1 MGRPKLAEATVRM
14 VIMMSAKEA
23 KDVKRI
29 ADKKGYTSRSAFVRA
44 LLQTAIKKHDFNQ
57 AFPGI
62 KPPKKVV
69 TEDKESAASIAARI
83 KQMAID
89 ELTPKKPAHIFP
101 DEDGWDDDP
110 APTTSHGYHPLFGK
124 QCKRCGRYHDEEG
137 ICGCES
143 VATW

>member
-1 MGRPKLAEATVRM
+1 MGRPKAGEAMVRWNALLPVKLLKDIGKIAE
-14 VIMMSAKEA
+14 
-23 KDVKRI
+23 
-29 ADKKGYTSRSAFVRA
+29 KKGYSSTSAFVRA
-44 LLQTAIKKHDFNQ
+44 LLQTAVKKHDYNQ

-69 TEDKESAASIAARI
+69 TEDKESGAAIAARI

-89 ELTPKKPAHIFP
+89 ELTPKKLERIFP

-110 APTTSHGYHPLFGK
+110 EPTTSHGYHPLFGK

>member
-1 MGRPKLAEATVRM
+1 MGRPKAGEAMVRWNTLLPVKLLKDIGKIAE
-14 VIMMSAKEA
+14 
-23 KDVKRI
+23 
-29 ADKKGYTSRSAFVRA
+29 KKGYSSTSAFVRA
-44 LLQTAIKKHDFNQ
+44 LLQTAVKKHDYNQ

-62 KPPKKVV
+62 KPPKKVI
-69 TEDKESAASIAARI
+69 TEDQESAASIAARI

-89 ELTPKKPAHIFP
+89 ELTPKKPARIFP

-110 APTTSHGYHPLFGK
+110 EPKPDHPWHPLFGK

-143 VATW
+143 VSTW

>member
-14 VIMMSAKEA
+14 VTMMSTKEA
-23 KDVKRI
+23 KDVKRL
-29 ADKKGYTSRSAFVRA
+29 ADKKGYASTSAFVRA

-62 KPPKKVV
+62 KPPKKVI
-69 TEDKESAASIAARI
+69 TEDKESGAAIAARI
-83 KQMAID
+83 KQMALD
-89 ELTPKKPAHIFP
+89 ELTPKKPARIFP
-101 DEDGWDDDP
+101 DEDGWDDEP
-110 APTTSHGYHPLFGK
+110 APKPDHPWHPLFGK

-143 VATW
+143 VSTW